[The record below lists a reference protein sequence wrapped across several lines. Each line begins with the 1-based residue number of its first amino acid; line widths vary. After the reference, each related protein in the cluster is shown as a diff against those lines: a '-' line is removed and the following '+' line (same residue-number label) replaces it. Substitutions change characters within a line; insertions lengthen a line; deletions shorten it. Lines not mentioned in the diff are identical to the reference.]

1 MAALD
6 AEVLGKVDNLHVGRN
21 GVLLQELLALAVTEA
36 EEHHVNLLEG
46 HLCREA
52 QVGFSNQSL
61 MDVTHQITGIAL
73 TIGKDN
79 FCLGVVQQQADQLS
93 ARIARCT

>member
-1 MAALD
+1 M
-6 AEVLGKVDNLHVGRN
+6 
-21 GVLLQELLALAVTEA
+21 TEA

-79 FCLGVVQQQADQLS
+79 LCLWVVQQQADKFTT
-93 ARIARCT
+93 RIACCT